1 MTETPPPIE
10 RPGDLTMT
18 LTSAARHD
26 PPVTRPA
33 APAADAIALS
43 GVTVA
48 YPGQGHDARTV
59 LSGIDLTIPKG
70 EFTALVG
77 RSGCGKT
84 TLLNLI
90 AGLVA
95 PSAGS
100 VSVLG
105 AEPRDARGHLGF
117 MLARDAL
124 LPWRTARRNVEYGL
138 ELRGVARA
146 RRREIALHWLEAVQL
161 PHAQHQWP
169 WQLSQGMRQR
179 VALARTWALDPSVLL
194 MDEPFAAL
202 DVNTRMSVQKRFL
215 ELWQSEEHRTV
226 VFVTHDLG
234 EAIALADRVVLL
246 GGGQILDDVPDEID
260 RPRDLPLITSDS
272 RYREL
277 YERLRAQLH

>member
-1 MTETPPPIE
+1 M
-10 RPGDLTMT
+10 TMT
-18 LTSAARHD
+18 SPDRQVQEQAQEQR
-26 PPVTRPA
+26 PRPA
-33 APAADAIALS
+33 PGTGAAIALS

-48 YPGQGHDARTV
+48 YPTQSHEARTV
-59 LSGIDLTIPKG
+59 LSGIDLTIPRG

-90 AGLVA
+90 AGLVD

-100 VSVLG
+100 VTVLG
-105 AEPRDARGHLGF
+105 AEPRAARKQLGF

-146 RRREIALHWLEAVQL
+146 KRREIALHWLEAVQL
-161 PHAQHQWP
+161 LHAQHQWP

-179 VALARTWALDPSVLL
+179 VALARTWALDPAVLL

-202 DVNTRMSVQKRFL
+202 DVNTRMSAQKKFL
-215 ELWQSEEHRTV
+215 ELWQAEEHRTV

-246 GGGQILDDVPDEID
+246 GGGRVLDDVPVGID
-260 RPRDLPLITSDS
+260 RPRDLPMITSDP
-272 RYREL
+272 RYRRL
-277 YERLRAQLH
+277 YERLRGQLH

>member
-1 MTETPPPIE
+1 MIE
-10 RPGDLTMT
+10 APMATNESGDPAMT
-18 LTSAARHD
+18 LTSADRQH
-26 PPVTRPA
+26 RPQRPQPAPGAGA
-33 APAADAIALS
+33 AISLNA
-43 GVTVA
+43 VTVA
-48 YPGQGHDARTV
+48 YSNPGRDARTV
-59 LSGIDLTIPKG
+59 LSGIDLAIASG

-90 AGLVA
+90 AGLVD

-100 VSVLG
+100 VSVRG
-105 AEPRDARGHLGF
+105 TEPRDARGDLGF

-138 ELRGVARA
+138 ELRGIARA
-146 RRREIALHWLEAVQL
+146 KRREIALHWLEAVQL
-161 PHAQHQWP
+161 AHAQ
-169 WQLSQGMRQR
+169 QGMRQR

-202 DVNTRMSVQKRFL
+202 DVNTRVSVQAKFL
-215 ELWQSEEHRTV
+215 ELWQAEEHRTV

-246 GGGQILDDVPDEID
+246 GGGRVLDDVAVEID
-260 RPRDLPLITSDS
+260 RPRDLATITSDR
-272 RYREL
+272 RYRQL
-277 YERLRAQLH
+277 YDRLREQLH

>member
-1 MTETPPPIE
+1 M
-10 RPGDLTMT
+10 TMT
-18 LTSAARHD
+18 SPDRQVQEQR
-26 PPVTRPA
+26 PRPA
-33 APAADAIALS
+33 PGTGAAIALS

-48 YPGQGHDARTV
+48 YPTQGHDARTV
-59 LSGIDLTIPKG
+59 LSGIDLTIPRG

-90 AGLVA
+90 AGLTE

-100 VSVLG
+100 VTVLG
-105 AEPRDARGHLGF
+105 TEPRAARKQLGF

-146 RRREIALHWLEAVQL
+146 KRREIALHWLEAVQL
-161 PHAQHQWP
+161 LHAQHQWP

-179 VALARTWALDPSVLL
+179 VALARTWALDPAVLL

-202 DVNTRMSVQKRFL
+202 DVNTRMSAQKKFL
-215 ELWQSEEHRTV
+215 ELWQAEEHRTV

-246 GGGQILDDVPDEID
+246 GGGRVLDDVPVEID
-260 RPRDLPLITSDS
+260 RPRDLPMITSDP
-272 RYREL
+272 RYLRL
-277 YERLRAQLH
+277 YERLRGQLH